1 MSGYSPAMEKGGY
14 VYILGSNSGVLYVG
28 VTSDLDRRL
37 VEHKSGALPGFTKRY
52 NVHRLL
58 WYERHDGIESAI
70 QREKQIK
77 RWRRE
82 KKLALIE
89 GNNPG
94 YLDLAEG
101 LEF

>member
-1 MSGYSPAMEKGGY
+1 MEKGGY

-28 VTSDLDRRL
+28 VTSNLDRRMI
-37 VEHKSGALPGFTKRY
+37 EHKSGAHPGFTKKY
-52 NVHRLL
+52 KVHRLL
-58 WYERHDGIESAI
+58 WHEWHEGIESAI

-89 GNNPG
+89 MSNPG